1 MCVNADL
8 LRDFLKL
15 SLSDRNYADVSFVYQ
30 NKVRVHRSPRNVIT
44 PAWWWDQVSLLDI
57 CQKWE
62 GLSSFY
68 FVIDPGAI
76 FFVVPYFSVGYLTS
90 RPGLGRPTRPGGVRG
105 RGTTHS
111 VTVTVNSIQCRIEAS
126 SIYCKYRKYRKYR
139 SIVDTWLGIGIDA
152 AQVPRYLQSIEYRPG
167 TNLKEYSILQL
178 LCPCSFR

>member
-1 MCVNADL
+1 M
-8 LRDFLKL
+8 
-15 SLSDRNYADVSFVYQ
+15 
-30 NKVRVHRSPRNVIT
+30 
-44 PAWWWDQVSLLDI
+44 LDI

-105 RGTTHS
+105 RGTTHCDCQLDPVQNRS
-111 VTVTVNSIQCRIEAS
+111 IVNILQVSKVS
-126 SIYCKYRKYRKYR
+126 KVSKYRKYRKYR

-167 TNLKEYSILQL
+167 TSLSYGALPTCRKLDRREATHLRPIGAAWELFFSVVPTTSGREI
-178 LCPCSFR
+178 PIS

>member
-15 SLSDRNYADVSFVYQ
+15 SSDRNYADVSFVYQ

-105 RGTTHS
+105 RGTTHCDCQLDP
-111 VTVTVNSIQCRIEAS
+111 VQN
-126 SIYCKYRKYRKYR
+126 R
-139 SIVDTWLGIGIDA
+139 SIVNIL
-152 AQVPRYLQSIEYRPG
+152 QVSKVSKVSKYRRYLARYRYRRSSG
-167 TNLKEYSILQL
+167 TAILTKYRV
-178 LCPCSFR
+178 SSRD